1 MNPKAILGIAGAL
14 IVVLLVLSSVYIIP
28 ETHRG
33 VLLRFGE
40 LIETDIEAGLHFK
53 VPVVDKVRQFDTRV
67 LTNDLPARQYLTV
80 GKKPLDVDSYIAWK
94 IIDVDQF
101 YRTTGGDEDRAISLL
116 SSRVDN
122 GLRDEFGVR
131 TMQEVVTDERDALMN
146 ELINR
151 MDNKLLDEIGIK
163 VLDIRVKAIELP
175 QSVSETVYRRMRT
188 ERGKLAQRSRSRG
201 RELAEGIRADADR
214 QRTVK
219 LAEAFSKAETIR
231 GEGDGKA
238 ASIYAKA
245 YQKDGDFYRFYKSL
259 SAYKETFDS
268 KDDIMVI
275 DSSSDFLRYLKGP
288 DGKKAEQPAQ

>member
-67 LTNDLPARQYLTV
+67 MTSDLPARQYLTV
-80 GKKPLDVDSYIAWK
+80 EKKPLDVDSYIAWK